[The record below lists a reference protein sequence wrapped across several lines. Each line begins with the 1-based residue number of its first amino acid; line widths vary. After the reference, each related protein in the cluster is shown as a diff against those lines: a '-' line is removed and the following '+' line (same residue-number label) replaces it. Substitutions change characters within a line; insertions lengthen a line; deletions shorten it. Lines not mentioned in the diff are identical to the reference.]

1 MEFVVC
7 SFVPSFAAFRYLLTL
22 AITSENLIH
31 KAQGWILAHP
41 VAKPVRN
48 IDLILPGC
56 VCQCHDGE
64 KRLIHLDN
72 EIQNWRGGMNLYV
85 RDGESGDWM
94 PLQSTGPSYFLPS
107 FLPYIA
113 AAQWNRFSTRMDR
126 QNGDQRSHHFALCPT
141 FLLLGPSF
149 FLSKIF

>member
-48 IDLILPGC
+48 IDFDPGC

-85 RDGESGDWM
+85 RDGESGDWR
-94 PLQSTGPSYFLPS
+94 PLQSTGPSYLLPS
-107 FLPYIA
+107 IHRCGTMESFL
-113 AAQWNRFSTRMDR
+113 DK
-126 QNGDQRSHHFALCPT
+126 NG
-141 FLLLGPSF
+141 
-149 FLSKIF
+149 